1 MVLRSTDWAKME
13 IDKLIEALRREGKN
27 LGKDVESPIG
37 HISQILLDAA
47 NALEEQIK
55 LGDELHSV
63 MHHALQCPE
72 TDCIDVE
79 GLCDWWEL
87 TRN

>member
-1 MVLRSTDWAKME
+1 ME
-13 IDKLIEALRREGKN
+13 IDKLIESLRREGKN
-27 LGKDVESPIG
+27 LGKDIESPIG
-37 HISQILLDAA
+37 HISQLLLDAA

-55 LGDELHSV
+55 LGDELHNV

-87 TRN
+87 TRS